1 MGSSARTKSSY
12 LNEITQLTRLLAK
25 YQEDLAHL
33 KAWLPRT
40 QTKDACKRDIEST
53 KGRIARV
60 KAEISVLKAQM
71 KNAPKG

>member
-12 LNEITQLTRLLAK
+12 LNEIASLQRELARH
-25 YQEDLAHL
+25 QADLAHL

-40 QTKDACKRDIEST
+40 HTKDSCKRDIELK
-53 KGRIARV
+53 KGDIARV
-60 KAEISVLKAQM
+60 KAKISELKALM